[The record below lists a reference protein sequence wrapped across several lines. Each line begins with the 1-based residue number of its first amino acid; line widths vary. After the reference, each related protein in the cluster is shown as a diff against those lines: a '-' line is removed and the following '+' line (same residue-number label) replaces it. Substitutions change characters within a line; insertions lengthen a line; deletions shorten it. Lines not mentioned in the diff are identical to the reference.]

1 MAFSL
6 VVIVGNPKAKPASES
21 PKLSGIG
28 KTGWGWSPNARPENQ
43 RLVGGRRPSASRVI
57 GSSLGVFF
65 TMSASSGSIC
75 CLVNTWPPVPVG
87 PALPVPPTPEPDSP
101 AELRPQPARPTA
113 TVVAA
118 NPPSRERRLS
128 RERSGAEECWM
139 SFDGPLLRQM
149 LGNVSSL
156 Q

>member
-6 VVIVGNPKAKPASES
+6 VVIVGSPKAKPASVS

-28 KTGWGWSPNARPENQ
+28 KTGRASSPKARPENQ
-43 RLVGGRRPSASRVI
+43 RLVGGMSPSASRVI
-57 GSSLGVFF
+57 GSSFGVFL
-65 TMSASSGSIC
+65 TMSASNGSIC
-75 CLVNTWPPVPVG
+75 CLVKTSPPVPVG
-87 PALPVPPTPEPDSP
+87 PVPAVPVPDWP
-101 AELRPQPARPTA
+101 AEFRPHPARPTA

-118 NPPSRERRLS
+118 SPPSRERRLS
-128 RERSGAEECWM
+128 RELSGPVGCWI

-149 LGNVSSL
+149 LGNVTSL

>member
-6 VVIVGNPKAKPASES
+6 VVIVGSPKAKPASVS
-21 PKLSGIG
+21 PKLSGMG
-28 KTGWGWSPNARPENQ
+28 KTGMASSPKARPENQ
-43 RLVGGRRPSASRVI
+43 RLVGGMSPSASRVI
-57 GSSLGVFF
+57 GSFFGVFL

-75 CLVNTWPPVPVG
+75 CLVKTSPPVPVG
-87 PALPVPPTPEPDSP
+87 PVPVPAPPVPDWP
-101 AELRPQPARPTA
+101 AEFRPHPARPTA

-118 NPPSRERRLS
+118 SPPSRERRLS
-128 RERSGAEECWM
+128 RELSGLVECWI

-149 LGNVSSL
+149 LGNVTSL